1 MGLLSDIAEAIGN
14 IPDFLEGSIDS
25 LLTVSENVVDTVDE
39 AIDYIFS

>member
-14 IPDFLEGSIDS
+14 IPDFLEGGIDS
-25 LLTVSENVVDTVDE
+25 LLTASETVVDTVDE